1 MSLKVERGGKKKNLW
16 FFQLSPFILEIE
28 KKKISNFFDFF
39 FSIFCLILHIGPYD
53 AYDASDQKHG
63 FLKFGT
69 CNFENGVKWSSASTL
84 DDTPKKIPTFLAKI
98 LCF

>member
-1 MSLKVERGGKKKNLW
+1 MVVYT
-16 FFQLSPFILEIE
+16 
-28 KKKISNFFDFF
+28 
-39 FSIFCLILHIGPYD
+39 YD
-53 AYDASDQKHG
+53 GSTASDPKNG